1 VVPVHRIRGT
11 ESDSV
16 GFQQLVPD
24 DDLSEVV
31 RCPIVIGALLSALML
46 AVQIPAAGPSVTLDQ
61 AVSDAIR
68 THPQIRV
75 SEADIDAAASRIQ
88 QETASRLPKVQLS
101 EAITRGNNPT
111 YVFGSLLEQGRF
123 GPENFA
129 ISSLN
134 NPSALTNLRSAIT
147 TSVSIF
153 DGRRTAVRIDQARE
167 GKGQA
172 ERNLQ
177 WTEQSVRF
185 EVIRAYYGLL
195 IARSAKEVADQAVR
209 TAESNVQRVQ
219 DRLRAGLVVDSDL
232 LAAQVEL
239 SSLRRQQ
246 IQAQGDI
253 ANVEAGLN
261 IWMGQP
267 VDVSPQIAGTL
278 PERTFQI
285 ENQDLLIQR
294 AIEHRPDYANSSSNV
309 RTAED
314 RVREVRA
321 DFLPNARGSA
331 SFGVSGRN
339 PTSGSSDYVV
349 GVNVTFDLFN
359 PERKARLSEARSA
372 LSSAEAQQSER
383 GNQIRLDVVRAV
395 QQFLTAKQQLD
406 VARSSGEQAQ
416 EALRIIQDRYDLGL
430 TTITDLLRAQTELVR
445 AQMGVLASRHAY
457 VVGYAAVLLATGE
470 LTDVRS
476 LS

>member
-1 VVPVHRIRGT
+1 MIGT
-11 ESDSV
+11 
-16 GFQQLVPD
+16 LV
-24 DDLSEVV
+24 
-31 RCPIVIGALLSALML
+31 SALML
-46 AVQIPAAGPSVTLDQ
+46 AQIPTGGPSVSLDQ
-61 AVSDAIR
+61 AVAAALR

-75 SEADIDAAASRIQ
+75 SEAGLEGASLRIQ
-88 QETASRLPKVQLS
+88 QETASRLPKLQVS
-101 EAITRGNNPT
+101 ETITRGNNPT
-111 YVFGSLLEQGRF
+111 YVFSSLLEQGRF
-123 GPENFA
+123 GPDNFA

-134 NPSALTNLRSAIT
+134 DPSSLTNLRSAIT

-153 DGRRTAVRIDQARE
+153 DGRRAAARIDQARE

-195 IARSAKEVADQAVR
+195 VARSAKEVADQAVR

-232 LAAQVEL
+232 LGAQVEL

-253 ANVEAGLN
+253 ANAEAGLN
-261 IWMGQP
+261 TWMGQP
-267 VDVSPQIAGTL
+267 VELSPQIPGSLT
-278 PERTFQI
+278 EKTFQI
-285 ENQDLLIQR
+285 ENQDVLIQR
-294 AIEHRPDYANSSSNV
+294 AIEHRPDYANSSSAV
-309 RTAED
+309 RSAED

-321 DFLPNARGSA
+321 DFLPNARAFA
-331 SFGVSGRN
+331 SFGISGQSL
-339 PTSGSSDYVV
+339 TSGSSDYLV
-349 GVNVTFDLFN
+349 GANVTFDLFN
-359 PERKARLSEARSA
+359 AERKARLSEAQTA

-383 GNQIRLDVVRAV
+383 ANQIRLDVIRAF
-395 QQFLTAKQQLD
+395 QQFLTARQQLD
-406 VARSSGEQAQ
+406 VARSSVEQAQ

-430 TTITDLLRAQTELVR
+430 TTITDMLRAQTELVR
-445 AQMGVLASRHAY
+445 AQMGVLSSRHAY
-457 VVGYAAVLLATGE
+457 VVGYAAVLLAIGE

-476 LS
+476 FS

>member
-1 VVPVHRIRGT
+1 MIGT
-11 ESDSV
+11 
-16 GFQQLVPD
+16 LV
-24 DDLSEVV
+24 
-31 RCPIVIGALLSALML
+31 SALML
-46 AVQIPAAGPSVTLDQ
+46 AQISTTGPSVTLDQ
-61 AVSDAIR
+61 AVAAALR

-75 SEADIDAAASRIQ
+75 SEAGIEGAASRIQ
-88 QETASRLPKVQLS
+88 QETASRLPKVQVS

-111 YVFGSLLEQGRF
+111 YVFSSLLEQGRF
-123 GPENFA
+123 GPDNFA

-134 NPSALTNLRSAIT
+134 DPGALTNLRSAIT

-153 DGRRTAVRIDQARE
+153 DGRRTAARIDQARE

-195 IARSAKEVADQAVR
+195 VARSAKEVADQAVR
-209 TAESNVQRVQ
+209 TGESNVQRVQ

-232 LAAQVEL
+232 LGAQVEL

-253 ANVEAGLN
+253 ANAEAGLN
-261 IWMGQP
+261 TWMGRP
-267 VDVSPQIAGTL
+267 VDVSPQVPETL
-278 PERTFQI
+278 TEKTFQV
-285 ENQDLLIQR
+285 EDQNVLIQR
-294 AIEHRPDYANSSSNV
+294 AIEHRPDYANSSSNI
-309 RTAED
+309 RAAED

-321 DFLPNARGSA
+321 DFLPNARA
-331 SFGVSGRN
+331 FANFGVSGRN
-339 PTSGSSDYVV
+339 ATSGSSDYLV
-349 GVNVTFDLFN
+349 GASVTFDLFN
-359 PERKARLSEARSA
+359 AERKARLSEAQSA
-372 LSSAEAQQSER
+372 LSAAQARQGER
-383 GNQIRLDVVRAV
+383 ANQIRLDVIRAL

-406 VARSSGEQAQ
+406 VARSTVEQAQ
-416 EALRIIQDRYDLGL
+416 EALRIIQDRYDVGL

-445 AQMGVLASRHAY
+445 AQMGVLSSRHAY
-457 VVGYAAVLLATGE
+457 VVGYAAVLLAIGE

-476 LS
+476 FS

>member
-1 VVPVHRIRGT
+1 MIGT
-11 ESDSV
+11 
-16 GFQQLVPD
+16 LV
-24 DDLSEVV
+24 
-31 RCPIVIGALLSALML
+31 SALML
-46 AVQIPAAGPSVTLDQ
+46 AAQIPTARQSVTLDQ
-61 AVSDAIR
+61 AVAAALR

-75 SEADIDAAASRIQ
+75 SEAGIEGAASRIQ
-88 QETASRLPKVQLS
+88 QETASRYPKVQIS

-111 YVFGSLLEQGRF
+111 YVFSSLLEQGRF
-123 GPENFA
+123 GPDNFA

-134 NPSALTNLRSAIT
+134 DPSSLTNLRSAIT

-153 DGRRTAVRIDQARE
+153 DGRRTAARIDQARE

-195 IARSAKEVADQAVR
+195 VARSAKDVADQAVR

-232 LAAQVEL
+232 LGAQVEL
-239 SSLRRQQ
+239 SNLRRQQ

-253 ANVEAGLN
+253 ANAEAGLN
-261 IWMGQP
+261 TWMGQP
-267 VDVSPQIAGTL
+267 VDMSPQIPGTL
-278 PERTFQI
+278 TEKTFQI
-285 ENQDLLIQR
+285 ENQDALIQR
-294 AIEHRPDYANSSSNV
+294 AIEHRPDYANSSSSV
-309 RTAED
+309 RAAED

-321 DFLPNARGSA
+321 DFLPNARGFA

-339 PTSGSSDYVV
+339 LASGSSDYLV
-349 GVNVTFDLFN
+349 GANVTFDLFN
-359 PERKARLSEARSA
+359 AERKARLSEAQSA
-372 LSSAEAQQSER
+372 LASAQAQQSER
-383 GNQIRLDVVRAV
+383 ANQIRLDVIRAL

-406 VARSSGEQAQ
+406 VARSSVEQAQ
-416 EALRIIQDRYDLGL
+416 ESLRIIQDRYDLGL

-445 AQMGVLASRHAY
+445 AQMGVLSSRHAY
-457 VVGYAAVLLATGE
+457 VVGYAAVLLAIGE
-470 LTDVRS
+470 LADVRS
-476 LS
+476 FS

>member
-1 VVPVHRIRGT
+1 MIGT
-11 ESDSV
+11 
-16 GFQQLVPD
+16 
-24 DDLSEVV
+24 
-31 RCPIVIGALLSALML
+31 LLSALIL
-46 AVQIPAAGPSVTLDQ
+46 AAQIPVTGPSVTLDQ
-61 AVSDAIR
+61 AVADAIR

-75 SEADIDAAASRIQ
+75 SEAGIDAAASRIQ
-88 QETASRLPKVQLS
+88 QETASRLPKVQVS

-111 YVFGSLLEQGRF
+111 YVFSSLLEQGRF
-123 GPENFA
+123 GPENFE

-134 NPSALTNLRSAIT
+134 DPGALTNLRSAIT

-153 DGRRTAVRIDQARE
+153 DGRRTAARIDQARE

-172 ERNLQ
+172 ERTLQ
-177 WTEQSVRF
+177 WTQQSVRF

-195 IARSAKEVADQAVR
+195 VARSAKEVADQAVR

-253 ANVEAGLN
+253 ANAEAGLN
-261 IWMGQP
+261 TWMGQP
-267 VDVSPQIAGTL
+267 IDVSPQIPGTL
-278 PERTFQI
+278 AEKTFQI
-285 ENQDLLIQR
+285 ENQDVLIQR
-294 AIEHRPDYANSSSNV
+294 AIDHRPDYANSSSNV

-314 RVREVRA
+314 RVREIKA
-321 DFLPNARGSA
+321 DYLPNARAFA

-339 PTSGSSDYVV
+339 PTSGSSDYIV
-349 GVNVTFDLFN
+349 GANLTFDLFN
-359 PERKARLSEARSA
+359 PERKSRLSEARSA
-372 LSSAEAQQSER
+372 QSSAEAQQSER
-383 GNQIRLDVVRAV
+383 GNQIRLEVVRAIR
-395 QQFLTAKQQLD
+395 QFQTARQQLD
-406 VARSSGEQAQ
+406 VARSSVDQAQ
-416 EALRIIQDRYDLGL
+416 EALRIIQDRYNLGL

-445 AQMGVLASRHAY
+445 AQMGVLSSRHAY

-476 LS
+476 FS

>member
-1 VVPVHRIRGT
+1 MIGSVV
-11 ESDSV
+11 
-16 GFQQLVPD
+16 
-24 DDLSEVV
+24 
-31 RCPIVIGALLSALML
+31 SALML
-46 AVQIPAAGPSVTLDQ
+46 AAQIPAAGPSVTLDQ
-61 AVSDAIR
+61 AVAAAMR

-75 SEADIDAAASRIQ
+75 SEAGIEGAASRIQ
-88 QETASRLPKVQLS
+88 QESASRLPKVQVS

-111 YVFGSLLEQGRF
+111 YVFSSLLEQGRF
-123 GPENFA
+123 GPDNFA

-134 NPSALTNLRSAIT
+134 DPSSLTNLRSAIT

-153 DGRRTAVRIDQARE
+153 DGKRTAARIDQARE

-195 IARSAKEVADQAVR
+195 VARSAKEVADQAVR

-232 LAAQVEL
+232 LGAQVEL

-253 ANVEAGLN
+253 VNAEAGLN
-261 IWMGQP
+261 TWMGQP
-267 VDVSPQIAGTL
+267 VDVSPQIPGAPT
-278 PERTFQI
+278 EKTFQI
-285 ENQDLLIQR
+285 ANQDALIQR
-294 AIEHRPDYANSSSNV
+294 AIENRPDYANSSSNV

-314 RVREVRA
+314 RVREARA
-321 DFLPNARGSA
+321 DFLPSARAFA

-339 PTSGSSDYVV
+339 LTSGSSDYLV
-349 GVNVTFDLFN
+349 GANVTFDLFN
-359 PERKARLSEARSA
+359 AERKARLSEAQSA
-372 LSSAEAQQSER
+372 LASAQAQQSDR
-383 GNQIRLDVVRAV
+383 ANQIRLDVIRAL
-395 QQFLTAKQQLD
+395 QQFLIAEQQLD

-445 AQMGVLASRHAY
+445 AQMGVLSSRHAY
-457 VVGYAAVLLATGE
+457 VVGYAAVLLAIGD

-476 LS
+476 FS

>member
-1 VVPVHRIRGT
+1 MIGT
-11 ESDSV
+11 
-16 GFQQLVPD
+16 LV
-24 DDLSEVV
+24 
-31 RCPIVIGALLSALML
+31 SALML
-46 AVQIPAAGPSVTLDQ
+46 AQVPMAGPSVTLDQ
-61 AVSDAIR
+61 AVAAALR

-75 SEADIDAAASRIQ
+75 SEAGIEGAASRIQ
-88 QETASRLPKVQLS
+88 QETASRLPKVQVS

-111 YVFGSLLEQGRF
+111 YVFSSLLEQGRF
-123 GPENFA
+123 GPDNFA

-134 NPSALTNLRSAIT
+134 DPSSLTNLRSAIT

-153 DGRRTAVRIDQARE
+153 DGKRTAARIDQARE

-195 IARSAKEVADQAVR
+195 VARSAKEVADQAVR

-232 LAAQVEL
+232 LGAQVEL

-253 ANVEAGLN
+253 ANAEAGLN
-261 IWMGQP
+261 TWMGQP
-267 VDVSPQIAGTL
+267 VDLSPQIPGTL
-278 PERTFQI
+278 TEKTFQV
-285 ENQDLLIQR
+285 ENQDALIQR
-294 AIEHRPDYANSSSNV
+294 AIEHRPDYANSSSAI

-321 DFLPNARGSA
+321 DFLPNARAFA

-339 PTSGSSDYVV
+339 PTSGSSDYLV
-349 GVNVTFDLFN
+349 GANVTFDLFN
-359 PERKARLSEARSA
+359 AERKARLSEAQSA
-372 LSSAEAQQSER
+372 LSSAQAQQSGR
-383 GNQIRLDVVRAV
+383 ANQIRLDVIRAL
-395 QQFLTAKQQLD
+395 QQFLIAERQLD
-406 VARSSGEQAQ
+406 VARSSVEQAQ

-445 AQMGVLASRHAY
+445 AQMGVLSSRHAY
-457 VVGYAAVLLATGE
+457 VVGYAAVLLAIGE

-476 LS
+476 FS

>member
-1 VVPVHRIRGT
+1 MIGT
-11 ESDSV
+11 
-16 GFQQLVPD
+16 LV
-24 DDLSEVV
+24 
-31 RCPIVIGALLSALML
+31 SALML
-46 AVQIPAAGPSVTLDQ
+46 AQIPTGGPSVSLDQ
-61 AVSDAIR
+61 AVAAALR

-75 SEADIDAAASRIQ
+75 SEAGLEGASLRIQ
-88 QETASRLPKVQLS
+88 QETASRLPKLQVS
-101 EAITRGNNPT
+101 ETITRGNNPT
-111 YVFGSLLEQGRF
+111 YVFSSLLEQGRF
-123 GPENFA
+123 GPDNFA

-134 NPSALTNLRSAIT
+134 DPSSLTNLRSAIT

-153 DGRRTAVRIDQARE
+153 DGRRTAARIDQARE

-195 IARSAKEVADQAVR
+195 VARSAKEVADQAVR

-232 LAAQVEL
+232 LGAQVEL

-253 ANVEAGLN
+253 ANAEAGLN
-261 IWMGQP
+261 TWMGQP
-267 VDVSPQIAGTL
+267 VELSPQIPGSLT
-278 PERTFQI
+278 EKTFQI
-285 ENQDLLIQR
+285 ENQDVLIQR
-294 AIEHRPDYANSSSNV
+294 AIEHRPDYANSSSAV
-309 RTAED
+309 RSAED

-321 DFLPNARGSA
+321 DFLPNARAFA
-331 SFGVSGRN
+331 SFGISGQSL
-339 PTSGSSDYVV
+339 TSGSSDYLV
-349 GVNVTFDLFN
+349 GANVTFDLFN
-359 PERKARLSEARSA
+359 AERKARLSEAQTA

-383 GNQIRLDVVRAV
+383 ANQIRLDVIRAF
-395 QQFLTAKQQLD
+395 QQFLTARQQLD
-406 VARSSGEQAQ
+406 VARSSVEQAQ

-430 TTITDLLRAQTELVR
+430 TTITDMLRAQTELVR
-445 AQMGVLASRHAY
+445 AQMGVLSSRHAY
-457 VVGYAAVLLATGE
+457 VVGYAAVLLAIGE

-476 LS
+476 FS

>member
-1 VVPVHRIRGT
+1 MIGT
-11 ESDSV
+11 
-16 GFQQLVPD
+16 LV
-24 DDLSEVV
+24 
-31 RCPIVIGALLSALML
+31 SALML
-46 AVQIPAAGPSVTLDQ
+46 AAQIPAARPSLTLDQ
-61 AVSDAIR
+61 AIADAIR

-75 SEADIDAAASRIQ
+75 SEAGIDAAASRIQ
-88 QETASRLPKVQLS
+88 QETASRLPKVQVS
-101 EAITRGNNPT
+101 ETITRANNPT

-123 GPENFA
+123 GPDNFS

-134 NPSALTNLRSAIT
+134 DPSALTNLRSAIT

-153 DGRRTAVRIDQARE
+153 DGRRTAARIDQAEE

-239 SSLRRQQ
+239 SGLRRQQ

-253 ANVEAGLN
+253 ANAEAGLN
-261 IWMGQP
+261 TWMGQP
-267 VDVSPQIAGTL
+267 VDVSPQIPGT
-278 PERTFQI
+278 PTEKMFQI
-285 ENQDLLIQR
+285 ENQDVLIQR
-294 AIEHRPDYANSSSNV
+294 AIERRPDYANSSSTV

-314 RVREVRA
+314 RVREIRA
-321 DFLPNARGSA
+321 DFLPNARAFA
-331 SFGVSGRN
+331 SFGVSGPN
-339 PTSGSSDYVV
+339 LTSGSSDYMI
-349 GVNVTFDLFN
+349 GANVTFDLFN
-359 PERKARLSEARSA
+359 PERKARLSEAQSA
-372 LSSAEAQQSER
+372 LLAAEAQQSDR
-383 GNQIRLDVVRAV
+383 ANQIRLDVVRAV
-395 QQFLTAKQQLD
+395 QQFLTAQQQLD
-406 VARSSGEQAQ
+406 VARSSVEQAQ

-445 AQMGVLASRHAY
+445 AQMGMLSSRQAY
-457 VVGYAAVLLATGE
+457 VVGYAAVLLATGD

-476 LS
+476 FS

>member
-1 VVPVHRIRGT
+1 MIGT
-11 ESDSV
+11 
-16 GFQQLVPD
+16 LV
-24 DDLSEVV
+24 
-31 RCPIVIGALLSALML
+31 SALIL
-46 AVQIPAAGPSVTLDQ
+46 VAQISTAGPSVTLDQ
-61 AVSDAIR
+61 AVAAALR

-75 SEADIDAAASRIQ
+75 SEAGIEGAASRIQ
-88 QETASRLPKVQLS
+88 QETASRLPKVQVS

-111 YVFGSLLEQGRF
+111 YVFSSLLEQGRF
-123 GPENFA
+123 GPDNFA

-134 NPSALTNLRSAIT
+134 NPNSLTNLRSAIT

-153 DGRRTAVRIDQARE
+153 DGRRTAARIDQARE

-195 IARSAKEVADQAVR
+195 VARSAKEVADQAVR

-232 LAAQVEL
+232 LGAQVEL
-239 SSLRRQQ
+239 SNLRRQQ

-253 ANVEAGLN
+253 ANAEAGLN
-261 IWMGQP
+261 TWIGQP
-267 VDVSPQIAGTL
+267 VDMSPQILGTL
-278 PERTFQI
+278 IEKTFQV
-285 ENQDLLIQR
+285 ENQDVLIQR
-294 AIEHRPDYANSSSNV
+294 AIEHRPDYANSSSTV
-309 RTAED
+309 RTAEY

-321 DFLPNARGSA
+321 DFLPSSRAFA

-339 PTSGSSDYVV
+339 LTSGSSDYLV
-349 GVNVTFDLFN
+349 GANVTFDLFN
-359 PERKARLSEARSA
+359 AERKARLSEAQSA
-372 LSSAEAQQSER
+372 LSSAHAQQSDR
-383 GNQIRLDVVRAV
+383 ANQIRLDVIRAL

-406 VARSSGEQAQ
+406 VARSSVEQAQ
-416 EALRIIQDRYDLGL
+416 EALRIIQDRYNLGL

-445 AQMGVLASRHAY
+445 AQMGVLSSRHAY
-457 VVGYAAVLLATGE
+457 IVGYAAVLLAIGE

-476 LS
+476 FS